1 MSTATIRVKD
11 LELCRMTAKMRRLN
25 NGRTCQLAAISEH
38 PTISLDCSRGTQPSQ
53 YMREAAHLH
62 GWSRARCWPLDRGHI
77 ARLMETTQWRH
88 GGREVR
94 KTWGKGIRAL
104 LSEGSKYTLQ
114 GGAA

>member
-1 MSTATIRVKD
+1 MSTATIRLKD
-11 LELCRMTAKMRRLN
+11 LELSRFTAKMRRAN
-25 NGRTCQLAAISEH
+25 KGRTCQLAAMSER
-38 PTISLDCSRGTQPSQ
+38 PVLALDCSKGRSPSQ
-53 YMREAAHLH
+53 LMREEARLH
-62 GWSRARCWPLDRGHI
+62 GQSVARLTPLDRGHI
-77 ARLMETTQWRH
+77 ARLMEHTQLMH